1 MNSIYPEVRVDRR
14 NAIKSLKI
22 HNSNSIC
29 NICGILCSGDIKC
42 NRCKNTVCLDC
53 KEDCC
58 YKNNCNC
65 VIM

>member
-1 MNSIYPEVRVDRR
+1 MNSIYPEIRVDRR

-22 HNSNSIC
+22 HNSNGIC
-29 NICGILCSGDIKC
+29 NICGILCSGNDKC

-58 YKNNCNC
+58 IKNNCNC